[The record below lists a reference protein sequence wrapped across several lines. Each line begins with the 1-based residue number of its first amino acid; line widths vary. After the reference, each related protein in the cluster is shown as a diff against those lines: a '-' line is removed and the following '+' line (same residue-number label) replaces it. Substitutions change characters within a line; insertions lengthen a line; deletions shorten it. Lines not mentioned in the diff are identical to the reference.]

1 MNVLYLTNL
10 PAPYRVD
17 FFNELGKEV
26 NLTVLY
32 ERQTAGDRDARWR
45 SRNAENFR
53 ELYLGGVKI
62 SAAASFSR
70 NVLHYLKDNSF
81 DVRIS
86 GGYSTPTE
94 MLAIRYMKRHNMR
107 YILSIDGGF
116 PAKEHPLLKKIK
128 TYFISGAA
136 LYLGT
141 GKNAAGYFTHYGADR
156 NKILQY
162 HFTSLFKND
171 MLAAPPTEPE
181 KIKLRKELGI
191 CAKKMV
197 LSVGRLLPLKRYD
210 LLIEAAK
217 DFPDTEVVIVG
228 GTADRYH
235 MELIDRMGAKNVR
248 FIDFLLYSGLV
259 RYFRAADVFV
269 MPSDS
274 DVWGMVL
281 VEAMANGL
289 PVIATDSCGAA
300 PDLIL
305 EGENGMIVPKGN
317 MMKIREGL
325 AFLLSSDHTRY
336 CFGKKSLSVI
346 KEYTIE
352 NEVRDHIQAIDTF
365 MGR

>member
-26 NLTVLY
+26 QLTVLY
-32 ERQTAGDRDARWR
+32 ERRTAGDRDVRWR
-45 SRNAENFR
+45 GRNAENFR
-53 ELYLGGVKI
+53 EIFLDGVKVG
-62 SAAASFSR
+62 AAASFSR
-70 NVLHYLKDNSF
+70 KVLHYLKDRSF
-81 DVRIS
+81 DVRII

-116 PAKEHPLLKKIK
+116 PAKEHPLIKKIK
-128 TYFISGAA
+128 TGLISDAA

-141 GKNAAGYFTHYGADR
+141 GKNAAGYLTHYGADR
-156 NKILQY
+156 DKILQY
-162 HFTSLFKND
+162 HFTSLYQKD
-171 MLAAPPTEPE
+171 MIAAPPPE
-181 KIKLRKELGI
+181 QEKTILKKELGI
-191 CAKKMV
+191 CAKNMI

-235 MELIDRMGAKNVR
+235 RALVDRAGAKNVR
-248 FIDFLLYSGLV
+248 FIDFLPYGGLV

-300 PDLIL
+300 PDLVL
-305 EGENGMIVPKGN
+305 EGENGMIVPKGDA
-317 MMKIREGL
+317 MKIRESL
-325 AFLLSSDHTRY
+325 AFLLSSDFARY
-336 CFGKKSLSVI
+336 HFGKNSLSVI

-352 NEVRDHIQAIDTF
+352 NEVRDHIQAIHQF